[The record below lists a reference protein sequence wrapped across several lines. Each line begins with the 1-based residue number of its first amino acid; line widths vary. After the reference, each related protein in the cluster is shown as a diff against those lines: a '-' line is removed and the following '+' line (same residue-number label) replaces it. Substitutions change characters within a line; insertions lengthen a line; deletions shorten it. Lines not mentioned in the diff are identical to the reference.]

1 MEINAKVIQ
10 ILDEQVIKSRSGEEY
25 IKYSFVVE
33 TNEKYAK
40 KICLTCIGKDR
51 WDKLGIRVGFSYN
64 LGVDVSSREWN
75 GRWFTEASCW
85 NAVALD
91 NVTPSMTSTPT
102 QAQSQ
107 VVSPQ
112 SPSVS
117 KLSESAPSSDKQD
130 DLPF

>member
-1 MEINAKVIQ
+1 MEINAKVIR

-40 KICLTCIGKDR
+40 KICLTCMGKDR
-51 WDKLGIRVGFSYN
+51 WGKLGIRVGLSYN
-64 LGVDVSSREWN
+64 LGVDISSREWN

-85 NAVALD
+85 NAVVLD
-91 NVTPSMTSTPT
+91 EAKVAAQESTQTNVS
-102 QAQSQ
+102 QSSSN
-107 VVSPQ
+107 VS
-112 SPSVS
+112 SNVSVS
-117 KLSESAPSSDKQD
+117 TNVQQEEKPD

>member
-40 KICLTCIGKDR
+40 KICLTCMGKDR
-51 WDKLGIRVGFSYN
+51 WEKLGIRVGVSYN
-64 LGVDVSSREWN
+64 LGIDISSREWQ

-85 NAVALD
+85 KAVSLD
-91 NVTPSMTSTPT
+91 GSSQGQSDGDVHTSSEVSSVES
-102 QAQSQ
+102 QS
-107 VVSPQ
+107 SA
-112 SPSVS
+112 SNT
-117 KLSESAPSSDKQD
+117 SESGSGD